1 MTRDELIEII
11 DESGKAWSCP
21 EKGCDKP
28 EKEGNTGECCCKCAE
43 EQLAR
48 YENKIINEAIKNKK
62 EEKMTFTELAESIQK
77 TTNLQCIL
85 FVLEAAV
92 FVFEIIIYIKLRE
105 KAKR

>member
-1 MTRDELIEII
+1 
-11 DESGKAWSCP
+11 
-21 EKGCDKP
+21 
-28 EKEGNTGECCCKCAE
+28 
-43 EQLAR
+43 
-48 YENKIINEAIKNKK
+48 
-62 EEKMTFTELAESIQK
+62 MTFAELAESIQK